1 MHGHSSERP
10 GMEDNAEAEQPSTGR
25 KEDRLCRPTAWIV
38 AAQRVIIRS
47 SPFKGSAAAVGAV
60 AGLGCR
66 LGSSYQKAP
75 RSEPNFAKLTVC
87 TPPKSTICYRLGYL
101 V

>member
-10 GMEDNAEAEQPSTGR
+10 GMEDNAEAEQNSLAQAEERTRCAGLLRRWPQRST
-25 KEDRLCRPTAWIV
+25 
-38 AAQRVIIRS
+38 S
-47 SPFKGSAAAVGAV
+47 SPSGFDDSAGVV
-60 AGLGCR
+60 AGLRCR

-75 RSEPNFAKLTVC
+75 RSEPNFAKLIVS
-87 TPPKSTICYRLGYL
+87 TPTKSTICDRLGYL